1 MLRADYLLS
10 TSTIVRRPEFSN
22 EETNA
27 YIGWVKAL
35 FDSNSEG
42 IEDSILRY
50 VWYDLLTSP
59 LTETL
64 YNSTTK
70 PKTLLKLAA
79 TLINTAFR
87 LHFDRKIDLE
97 VLNNGISYFTGD
109 LLNWTLVGV
118 IKSLLQEIIQKE

>member
-1 MLRADYLLS
+1 MTQIAKALRTAFFGAYAFPANDKLRLLLS
-10 TSTIVRRPEFSN
+10 LCAP
-22 EETNA
+22 
-27 YIGWVKAL
+27 
-35 FDSNSEG
+35 
-42 IEDSILRY
+42 
-50 VWYDLLTSP
+50 YD
-59 LTETL
+59 
-64 YNSTTK
+64 STTK

-87 LHFDRKIDLE
+87 FHFDRKIDLE